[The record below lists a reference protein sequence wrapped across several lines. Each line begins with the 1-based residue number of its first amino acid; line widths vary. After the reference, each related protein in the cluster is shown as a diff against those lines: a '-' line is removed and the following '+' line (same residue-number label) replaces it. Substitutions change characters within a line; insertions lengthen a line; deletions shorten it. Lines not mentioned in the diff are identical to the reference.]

1 MASSSSGEYI
11 THHLTSWCVGCGSDG
26 QPSGLV
32 DLGAFSLDM
41 ILMGLVCAG
50 LVGLLALFVRKHLT
64 VEDPGRLQMAMEA
77 GIDYINGQISQ
88 SFHKRNEFV
97 GALALTIFLWISVMN
112 MADLLPLDLVPGF
125 VTGAAH
131 LFGVDNAYF
140 RIVPTAALDTPFAM
154 AIVVFVLVFVFHLRS
169 RGPIGFLKHYWTE
182 PYGKYV
188 GPANLV
194 SNLIEDLAK
203 PVSLSLRLFGTMFA
217 GELIFALL
225 ALLTMSAVDPLKA
238 SVAIWAPLHFIG
250 GFAWSVFHVLVVFLQ
265 AFIFAI
271 LTIVYLG
278 MTQAEE

>member
-1 MASSSSGEYI
+1 MASSAGEYI
-11 THHLTSWCVGCGSDG
+11 AHHLTSWCVGCGADG

-41 ILMGLVCAG
+41 ILIGLVCAG
-50 LVGLLALFVRKHLT
+50 LIGLLALFVRKHLT
-64 VEDPGRLQMAMEA
+64 AEDPGRLQAALEA
-77 GIDYINGQISQ
+77 GVDYINGQISQ

-97 GALALTIFLWISVMN
+97 GSLALTIFLWISVMN
-112 MADLLPLDLVPGF
+112 MADLLPLDLVPGI
-125 VTGAAH
+125 VTKTVELLGA
-131 LFGVDNAYF
+131 DEAYF

-154 AIVVFVLVFVFHLRS
+154 ALVVFVLMFVFHLKS
-169 RGPIGFLKHYWTE
+169 RGLFGFIKHYWTE

-225 ALLTMSAVDPLKA
+225 ALLTMSALEPLKA
-238 SVAIWAPLHFIG
+238 SIVIWAPLQFIG

-278 MTQAEE
+278 MTQEAKE